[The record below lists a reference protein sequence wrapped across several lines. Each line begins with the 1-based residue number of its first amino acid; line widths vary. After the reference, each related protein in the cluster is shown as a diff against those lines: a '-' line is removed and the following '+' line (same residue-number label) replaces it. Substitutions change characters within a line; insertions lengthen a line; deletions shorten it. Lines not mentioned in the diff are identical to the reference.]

1 MCERLLFSK
10 NHITD
15 RIKVLRGDGLEIN
28 NQAREELL
36 AEVNNI
42 SDEDL
47 NRKPSE
53 NRWSIKQV
61 LEHLYLMEGAITK
74 NIQGQLAEGEVVNAA
89 DRPIELSV
97 DRSKKV
103 NAPEFAQPSEAFVT
117 LEELKQKL
125 EATHKGLSELDDNSD
140 KKLLLEK
147 GFPHPVFGQMSL
159 KQWIPFV
166 GYHEKRHTEQ
176 IKEVKEVLGL

>member
-1 MCERLLFSK
+1 M
-10 NHITD
+10 
-15 RIKVLRGDGLEIN
+15 GLEIN

-36 AEVNNI
+36 IEVNGI
-42 SDEDL
+42 SDENL

-74 NIQGQLAEGEVVNAA
+74 NIGSQLAHGEFVDTA
-89 DRPIELSV
+89 DKPIELSV
-97 DRSKKV
+97 DRSRKV
-103 NAPEFAQPSEAFVT
+103 DAPGFSQPSESFVT
-117 LEELKQKL
+117 LAELKQKL
-125 EATHKGLSELDDNSD
+125 EATHSGLSELADTSD
-140 KKLLLEK
+140 EKLLAER
-147 GFPHPVFGQMSL
+147 GFEHSVFGQMSL

-176 IKEVKEVLGL
+176 IKEVKEDLGL